1 MMKEI
6 ASEMYTMKDRN
17 VKSIIETAI
26 QKEREAHEFYVDL
39 YNLVE
44 DTIAKDALLFLA
56 EEETKHEEFLRN
68 YLRGTHGI
76 DALKLDEVIDYEIAQ
91 YLEIPDI
98 EKGMEAKDIYLVAAH
113 RELNSYNFYKNLAD
127 IHPDGEVKDLLLKM
141 ANQELKHKEKVEYL
155 YSNTAF
161 PQTAGG

>member
-1 MMKEI
+1 
-6 ASEMYTMKDRN
+6 MKDRD
-17 VKSIIETAI
+17 VIAVMETAI
-26 QKEREAHEFYVDL
+26 QKEREAQAFYMDL

-56 EEETKHEEFLRN
+56 GEEKKHEEFLRN
-68 YLRGTHGI
+68 YLKGSYGA
-76 DALKLDEVIDYEIAQ
+76 DALQMNAVIDYEIAQ

-98 EKGMEAKDIYLVAAH
+98 KKGMEAKDVYLVAAH

-127 IHPDGEVKDLLLKM
+127 IHPDGGVKDLLLKM
-141 ANQELKHKEKVEYL
+141 ANQELTHKEKVEYL

>member
-1 MMKEI
+1 MKNR
-6 ASEMYTMKDRN
+6 D
-17 VKSIIETAI
+17 VKAVIETAI
-26 QKEREAHEFYVDL
+26 QKEREAQAFYTDL

-56 EEETKHEEFLRN
+56 EEEKKHEEFLRK
-68 YLRGTHGI
+68 YLRGAYGA
-76 DALKLDEVIDYEIAQ
+76 DALKLDAAIDYETAQ
-91 YLEIPDI
+91 YLAIPDI
-98 EKGMEAKDIYLVAAH
+98 KKGMEAKDVYLVAAN

-127 IHPDGEVKDLLLKM
+127 VHPAGNVKDLLLKM

>member
-1 MMKEI
+1 MK
-6 ASEMYTMKDRN
+6 TRD
-17 VKSIIETAI
+17 VKAVMETAI
-26 QKEREAHEFYVDL
+26 QKEREAQAFYRDL

-44 DTIAKDALLFLA
+44 DAIAKDALLFLA
-56 EEETKHEEFLRN
+56 EEEKKHEKFLRK
-68 YLRGTHGI
+68 YLKDSYGAN
-76 DALKLDEVIDYEIAQ
+76 ALKLDKVIDYEIAQ
-91 YLEIPDI
+91 YLELPDI
-98 EKGMEAKDIYLVAAH
+98 KKGMEAKDVYLVAAH

>member
-1 MMKEI
+1 MMEDK
-6 ASEMYTMKDRN
+6 N
-17 VKSIIETAI
+17 FKSILETAI
-26 QKEREAHEFYVDL
+26 EKEQEAHEFYMDL

-56 EEETKHEEFLRN
+56 EEEMKHEEFLRN
-68 YLRGTHGI
+68 YLKGIYGT
-76 DALKLDEVIDYEIAQ
+76 DALQLHEVIDYEIAE

-127 IHPDGEVKDLLLKM
+127 IHPDGAVKELLLKM

>member
-1 MMKEI
+1 ME
-6 ASEMYTMKDRN
+6 DRN
-17 VKSIIETAI
+17 VKSIIDTAI
-26 QKEREAHEFYVDL
+26 QKEREAHEFYKDL
-39 YNLVE
+39 YNFVE

-56 EEETKHEEFLRN
+56 EEEKKHEEFLQN
-68 YLRGTHGI
+68 YLEGRYGA
-76 DALKLDEVIDYEIAQ
+76 DALQLADVIDYEIAQ
-91 YLEIPDI
+91 YLGMPDI
-98 EKGMEAKDIYLVAAH
+98 GKGMEAKDIYLVAAH

>member
-1 MMKEI
+1 
-6 ASEMYTMKDRN
+6 MKDRD
-17 VKSIIETAI
+17 VKAVIKTAI
-26 QKEREAHEFYVDL
+26 QKEREAQAFYTDL

-56 EEETKHEEFLRN
+56 GEEKKHEEFLRN
-68 YLRGTHGI
+68 YLQGSYGAN
-76 DALKLDEVIDYEIAQ
+76 ALKLDAVIDYEIAQ

-98 EKGMEAKDIYLVAAH
+98 KKGMEAKDVYLVAAH

-127 IHPDGEVKDLLLKM
+127 VHPAGNVKDLLLNM

>member
-1 MMKEI
+1 
-6 ASEMYTMKDRN
+6 MKDRD
-17 VKSIIETAI
+17 VKAVMETAI
-26 QKEREAHEFYVDL
+26 QKEREAQAFYR
-39 YNLVE
+39 
-44 DTIAKDALLFLA
+44 LLFLA
-56 EEETKHEEFLRN
+56 GEEKKHEEFLRN
-68 YLRGTHGI
+68 YLKGSYGADTLQMN
-76 DALKLDEVIDYEIAQ
+76 AVIDYEIAQ

-98 EKGMEAKDIYLVAAH
+98 KKGMEAKDVYLVAAH

-127 IHPDGEVKDLLLKM
+127 VHPAGEVKDLLLKM

>member
-1 MMKEI
+1 MEER
-6 ASEMYTMKDRN
+6 S
-17 VKSIIETAI
+17 VKSVIGMAI
-26 QKEREAHEFYVDL
+26 QKERESHAFYMDL
-39 YNLVE
+39 YHFVA

-56 EEETKHEEFLRN
+56 EEEKKHEEFLQR
-68 YLRGTHGI
+68 YLQGAYGAA
-76 DALKLDEVIDYEIAQ
+76 ALQLHEVIDYEIAQ
-91 YLEIPDI
+91 YLGMPDI

-113 RELNSYNFYKNLAD
+113 RELNSYNFYRNMAD